1 MPGVR
6 LQLIKKRRSEGERK
20 GTKSQP
26 QQVTTLPS
34 PQLEMGRRNV
44 PVGPPTSVLVLNM
57 GTKTVALV
65 TIDPVGFA
73 GRTKEGFHMETSPGT
88 AGSPAVPRPSG
99 KLLLLL
105 GEQQQGKA
113 QHMSASCMPLGDL
126 AKSSWSTAL
135 QTSHP
140 MPPVQHKGGHQQTH
154 PLLQAPLDDRLA
166 LLMS

>member
-6 LQLIKKRRSEGERK
+6 LQLIKKRRSKGERK

-44 PVGPPTSVLVLNM
+44 PVGPPASVLVLNM

-73 GRTKEGFHMETSPGT
+73 GRMKEGFHMETSPGT

-126 AKSSWSTAL
+126 VKSSWSLLFRPLTPCPQCNIKVGINRPTHCCRHRLMTAW
-135 QTSHP
+135 H
-140 MPPVQHKGGHQQTH
+140 
-154 PLLQAPLDDRLA
+154 
-166 LLMS
+166 